1 MANNHVCPFCS
12 SQCLLKATVLPI
24 SPCVPAYGGLCAAP
38 PEAAAAGAPA
48 AAESSRGRWGQTH
61 LLVGE
66 QTSLRPP
73 RAVAVREGPFP
84 VLPVRPSLS
93 FPVRGRF
100 QQGWGCCWDSPSPF
114 LFALF
119 FLSCEN
125 PICGGFCRGQRFL
138 FLIFLPHDLCLFCC
152 YFPSHSTHITSLT
165 FSKFSES
172 QS

>member
-1 MANNHVCPFCS
+1 MVNNHVCPFCS

-24 SPCVPAYGGLCAAP
+24 SPCVPAYGGLCAA
-38 PEAAAAGAPA
+38 
-48 AAESSRGRWGQTH
+48 AESSRGRWGQTH

-66 QTSLRPP
+66 QTSLRPL

-93 FPVRGRF
+93 FPARGRF

-119 FLSCEN
+119 FLSCKN
-125 PICGGFCRGQRFL
+125 PICGGFCHGQRFL
-138 FLIFLPHDLCLFCC
+138 FLLPYFSSPWHLFVLFL
-152 YFPSHSTHITSLT
+152 FP
-165 FSKFSES
+165 FP
-172 QS
+172 